1 MNEAH
6 AGAEQLVPDT
16 PRRLAVVTASS
27 VDGTVSIPKIASE
40 PPVPPFTSPF
50 IGQSAEE
57 VSKHADG
64 VEYFV
69 VLDKRSTEDDSAV
82 LVDYQPGPGGVQTVR
97 ATFDSAQHLLTA
109 VEMATLGFNEIQQIA
124 DSSGG
129 VYGTSRG
136 GVQKGGPAPAMRLGG
151 N

>member
-1 MNEAH
+1 M
-6 AGAEQLVPDT
+6 T
-16 PRRLAVVTASS
+16 PAPT
-27 VDGTVSIPKIASE
+27 TASE

-57 VSKHADG
+57 VATHANG
-64 VEYFV
+64 ANYLVI
-69 VLDKRSTEDDSAV
+69 LDERSAEDDSAV
-82 LVDYQPGPGGVQTVR
+82 LVACARGGGVQTAR
-97 ATFDSAQHLLTA
+97 ATFNSAQHLLTA

-129 VYGTSRG
+129 VYGTGRG
-136 GVQKGGPAPAMRLGG
+136 EVQKGGLAPAMRLGG